1 MDGIDLKGQPFDLDL
16 TLGCGQAFRWRK
28 REDGAWMGVVGDRLF
43 ELALADGCL
52 LWRTHPMM
60 DRAAVEDYLLLN
72 VDVNAIY
79 DQLSLSHDH
88 LAEQIRRFHGLRLLR
103 QDPNETLP
111 SFVCSA
117 ANSIPRIS
125 AAIEKLCELFGSLV
139 CEHNE
144 SCYYA
149 FPTMNSIAEADER
162 TLAAAGS
169 LAFRGA
175 NLKSVAQQVLEMP
188 DGWLMGLRHV
198 PYEEAR
204 DALTQIRGVGR
215 KIADCVCLFSLDKY
229 EAVPVDTH
237 IRQIAQR
244 VLLPDMKTK
253 SITDSAYRQICG
265 AFRER
270 YGDLAG
276 WAQQVLFYEDLMRAC
291 GKENGQT
298 SP

>member
-1 MDGIDLKGQPFDLDL
+1 MDSIDLKGQPFNLDL

-28 REDGAWMGVVGDRLF
+28 HEDGVWMGVVGDRLF

-52 LWRTHPMM
+52 LWATHPVM
-60 DRAAVEDYLLLN
+60 DQVAVKDYLLLH
-72 VDVNAIY
+72 VDVNEIY
-79 DQLSLSHDH
+79 ERLSSSHDH
-88 LAEQIRRFHGLRLLR
+88 LAQQIQRFHGMRLLR
-103 QDPNETLP
+103 QDPTEALL

-117 ANSIPRIS
+117 ANSIPRIA
-125 AAIEKLCELFGSLV
+125 AAIEKLCEIFGNLV
-139 CEHNE
+139 CERNE

-149 FPTMNSIAEADER
+149 FPATRAIAEADQK
-162 TLAAAGS
+162 TLEAAGS

-175 NLKSVAQQVLEMP
+175 NLKSVAQQVLEM
-188 DGWLMGLRHV
+188 DVGWLMGLRGV
-198 PYEEAR
+198 QYEDAR
-204 DALTQIRGVGR
+204 DALTQIRGIGR

-253 SITDSAYRQICG
+253 SITDAAYRQICG

-276 WAQQVLFYEDLMRAC
+276 WAQQFLFYEDLMRNR
-291 GKENGQT
+291 G
-298 SP
+298 